1 MEANSNNAIIEK
13 NIAEIDKDLALL
25 AAEPITLATAQRLSV
40 LYCAKSALCAFVDSN
55 NINIPQQDKNATNG
69 NSDGIRNE
77 LMDILPALGNYLEC
91 KRRFYSG
98 ETTQLQVNH
107 YLEKLVVEINE
118 FIVVLQANCCCND
131 ELAILNK
138 LICSDKQK

>member
-1 MEANSNNAIIEK
+1 METSSNNAIIEK

-25 AAEPITLATAQRLSV
+25 ANEPITLAAAQRLSV
-40 LYCAKSALCAFVDSN
+40 LHGAKSALQAFIVHGN
-55 NINIPQQDKNATNG
+55 TNTCQQYKMPTESD
-69 NSDGIRNE
+69 SDGISNE
-77 LMDILPALGNYLEC
+77 LMDILPALSNYLEC
-91 KRRFYSG
+91 KRKFYSG
-98 ETTQLQVNH
+98 EASQIQVNH

-118 FIVVLQANCCCND
+118 FVVVLQANCCCND

>member
-40 LYCAKSALCAFVDSN
+40 LHSAKAALWAFVGSN
-55 NINIPQQDKNATNG
+55 NINTPQQDKNATGG

-77 LMDILPALGNYLEC
+77 LMDILPALSNYLEC
-91 KRRFYSG
+91 KRKFYSG
-98 ETTQLQVNH
+98 ESSQVQVNH
-107 YLEKLVVEINE
+107 CLEKLVVEINE
-118 FIVVLQANCCCND
+118 FIVVLKANCCCND
-131 ELAILNK
+131 ELSILNK
-138 LICSDKQK
+138 LICGDKP

>member
-1 MEANSNNAIIEK
+1 MGTSSNNAIIEK

-25 AAEPITLATAQRLSV
+25 ANEPITLATAQRLSV
-40 LYCAKSALCAFVDSN
+40 LHGAKSALQAFIVHGN
-55 NINIPQQDKNATNG
+55 ANTCQQHKMPTEGD
-69 NSDGIRNE
+69 SDGIRSE

-98 ETTQLQVNH
+98 EASQVQVNH